1 MKIKLSSVTVTWEIN
16 LIQFQQLECNTQLLK
31 QKQKKLSFYMVLNLI
46 YELD

>member
-31 QKQKKLSFYMVLNLI
+31 QKQKKIVILYGFEFMN
-46 YELD
+46 